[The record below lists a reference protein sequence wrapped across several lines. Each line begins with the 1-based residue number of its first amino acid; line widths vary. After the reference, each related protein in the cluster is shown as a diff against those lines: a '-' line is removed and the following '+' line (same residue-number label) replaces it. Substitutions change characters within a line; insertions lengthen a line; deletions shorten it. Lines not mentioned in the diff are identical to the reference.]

1 MHHKGTKTQ
10 RGPDGNVRCM
20 LGALGVLVVQ
30 CRIPGPGPD
39 IESQEITDC
48 PTDAARRS
56 QKLEAKGKVKA
67 KAKAKAKA
75 EVKLEAGGWKLEVRR
90 RKRPGAA
97 RCQ

>member
-1 MHHKGTKTQ
+1 
-10 RGPDGNVRCM
+10 M

-67 KAKAKAKA
+67 KAKAKA